1 MSINYNDLS
10 SILGDIDGIRNRI
23 EEIEKREGFKLIE
36 DEAKVTNEL
45 ILSYDIVGVIM
56 NDEDDLPAV
65 NIIKNRMNNVTGIV
79 PFSMWLSLIED
90 KIALNEKQKS
100 QKDEDEDSVP
110 DLDEIFNDFSK
121 AFSNTFD
128 DIISGAGEAVE
139 RIRPEA
145 TKIKKDMSGNYPTLK
160 SILGEIAK
168 NISEMVEPSI
178 DEAAINIKIAK
189 LETIRDEAINE
200 GVSTK
205 KFIKKINS
213 KIKDLSLQLG
223 N

>member
-1 MSINYNDLS
+1 MSINYNNLS
-10 SILGDIDGIRNRI
+10 SILGDIDGIRNRM

-56 NDEDDLPAV
+56 NDEDGLPAI

-79 PFSMWLSLIED
+79 PFSMWMSLIED

-100 QKDEDEDSVP
+100 QKDEDSVP

>member
-100 QKDEDEDSVP
+100 QKDEDEASVP

>member
-10 SILGDIDGIRNRI
+10 SILGDIDGIRNRM

-56 NDEDDLPAV
+56 NDEDGLPAI

-79 PFSMWLSLIED
+79 PFSMWMSLIED

-100 QKDEDEDSVP
+100 QKDEDSVP

>member
-1 MSINYNDLS
+1 
-10 SILGDIDGIRNRI
+10 
-23 EEIEKREGFKLIE
+23 
-36 DEAKVTNEL
+36 
-45 ILSYDIVGVIM
+45 M
-56 NDEDDLPAV
+56 NDEDGLPAI

-79 PFSMWLSLIED
+79 PFSMWMSLIED

>member
-10 SILGDIDGIRNRI
+10 SILGDIDGIRNRM

-56 NDEDDLPAV
+56 NDEDGLPAI
-65 NIIKNRMNNVTGIV
+65 NLIKNRMNNVTGIV
-79 PFSMWLSLIED
+79 PFSMWMSLIED

-100 QKDEDEDSVP
+100 QKDEDSVP

-128 DIISGAGEAVE
+128 DIISGAEEAVE